1 MSSRQPKLQ
10 PQGPDAAR
18 PDAHKASHHRS
29 AAARATVFAA
39 LGDETRLALLGR
51 LWSGQRCSISQLTD
65 GTSLTR
71 QAITKHVHV
80 LERAR
85 MVHVT
90 RSGRESL
97 VAFNPQPVLDMKD
110 FLETVSRHWD
120 AALNRL
126 KTFVENTPDES
137 SPDIK

>member
-1 MSSRQPKLQ
+1 MSSRQPKS
-10 PQGPDAAR
+10 PSHGPAVVR
-18 PDAHKASHHRS
+18 PDPHKSGHAKS

-51 LWSGQRCSISQLTD
+51 LWSGQRCSISQLTE
-65 GTSLTR
+65 GTRLTR
-71 QAITKHVHV
+71 QAVTKHLHV

-110 FLETVSRHWD
+110 FLETVSHQWD
-120 AALNRL
+120 AALQRL
-126 KTFVENTPDES
+126 KAFVETNAD
-137 SPDIK
+137 

>member
-1 MSSRQPKLQ
+1 MSTRQPNLQ
-10 PQGPDAAR
+10 HHGPDAAR
-18 PDAHKASHHRS
+18 PDSHKAGHQRS
-29 AAARATVFAA
+29 VAARATVFAA

-51 LWSGQRCSISQLTD
+51 LWSGQRCSISQLTE
-65 GTSLTR
+65 GTKLTR
-71 QAITKHVHV
+71 QAVTKHLHV

-126 KTFVENTPDES
+126 KTFVEGNPES
-137 SPDIK
+137 

>member
-1 MSSRQPKLQ
+1 MSSRRPKSQPH
-10 PQGPDAAR
+10 GPDAAR
-18 PDAHKASHHRS
+18 PDSHKSSHVRT

-51 LWSGQRCSISQLTD
+51 LWSGQRCSISQLTE
-65 GTSLTR
+65 GTKLTR
-71 QAITKHVHV
+71 QAVTKHLHV

-85 MVHVT
+85 MVNVT

-110 FLETVSRHWD
+110 FLETVSHQWD
-120 AALNRL
+120 AALQRL
-126 KTFVENTPDES
+126 KTFVENDPT
-137 SPDIK
+137 